1 MNNFTIIADNL
12 LITFIDFKVIIAKY
26 YTMQFIFAVYYKYQQ
41 STNTVALIC

>member
-26 YTMQFIFAVYYKYQQ
+26 YTMQFILLCI
-41 STNTVALIC
+41 TNINNPQTP